1 MYFFFFS
8 SRRRHTRY
16 IGDWSS
22 DVCSSD
28 LRRLVQAQLVD
39 DREELVGDLRDRQV
53 GDADLVLA
61 DQVQQQVEWAGELLQ
76 LDDEAVLVGG
86 RERRIRHWG
95 KAPSETP
102 NRPTTLSAPCIN
114 SWAGQRYTACAAGT
128 SFTNSRNARMGRY
141 PMAYNCRYLSPA
153 SGGRMYLKT

>member
-53 GDADLVLA
+53 GDVDLVLA

-76 LDDEAVLVGG
+76 RSE
-86 RERRIRHWG
+86 ERRVG
-95 KAPSETP
+95 KECWCGGS
-102 NRPTTLSAPCIN
+102 
-114 SWAGQRYTACAAGT
+114 QDDDKT
-128 SFTNSRNARMGRY
+128 SIASVGVRADEKNA
-141 PMAYNCRYLSPA
+141 
-153 SGGRMYLKT
+153 